1 MRYKAYPKYKDSGVE
16 WLGDVPEG
24 WDNTFL
30 KFKIINLNFKRIPI
44 SASERENISGEYP
57 YYGASGIIDYVEDY
71 IFNETTILI
80 GEDGANLLSKSTPL
94 AFIAKDKYWVNNHAH
109 ILKPKDSLFDFWTYV
124 LNSIDLTPFI
134 TGSAQ
139 PKLTAEALSNL
150 QVVFPKSLKERIG
163 ISNYL
168 NEKTKKIDTL
178 IEKQK
183 SLIELLKEKRQALIS
198 HVVTKGLDSDNSTWN
213 KYRLDWVTTIVRG
226 NTGFKKDELLKNG
239 KYVALQYGKT
249 YKVDEVNKEFNF
261 YVNDEFYKFS
271 QVVHYGNTILVS
283 TSETIKDL
291 GHSCFYNRNDLG
303 LIGGEQILLKPNSKL
318 LSGKYLYYKSKVFS
332 NELRKYATG
341 LKVFRFNVD
350 DVKSTFILI
359 PNMEEQ
365 TKIALYLDQKTKKI
379 DTLIDK
385 STQSIALLKERRV
398 ALVSAVVGGKVDVGE
413 WEVD

>member
-1 MRYKAYPKYKDSGVE
+1 MRYKVYPKYKDSGVE

-163 ISNYL
+163 ISSYL
-168 NEKTKKIDTL
+168 NEKNQKNRHPNRKTAKPYRATKRET
-178 IEKQK
+178 
-183 SLIELLKEKRQALIS
+183 
-198 HVVTKGLDSDNSTWN
+198 TST
-213 KYRLDWVTTIVRG
+213 Y
-226 NTGFKKDELLKNG
+226 
-239 KYVALQYGKT
+239 
-249 YKVDEVNKEFNF
+249 
-261 YVNDEFYKFS
+261 
-271 QVVHYGNTILVS
+271 
-283 TSETIKDL
+283 
-291 GHSCFYNRNDLG
+291 
-303 LIGGEQILLKPNSKL
+303 
-318 LSGKYLYYKSKVFS
+318 
-332 NELRKYATG
+332 
-341 LKVFRFNVD
+341 
-350 DVKSTFILI
+350 
-359 PNMEEQ
+359 
-365 TKIALYLDQKTKKI
+365 
-379 DTLIDK
+379 
-385 STQSIALLKERRV
+385 
-398 ALVSAVVGGKVDVGE
+398 
-413 WEVD
+413 